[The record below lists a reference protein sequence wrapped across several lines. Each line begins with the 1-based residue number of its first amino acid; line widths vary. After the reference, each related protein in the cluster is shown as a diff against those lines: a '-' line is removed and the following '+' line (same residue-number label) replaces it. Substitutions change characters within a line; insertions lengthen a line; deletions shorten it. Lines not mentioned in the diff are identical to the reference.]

1 MLTQTTFVGQYVG
14 DIKLALSASLV
25 AQEHCML
32 LGAPGW
38 GKTDIAEAAARNAVG
53 LDNRVFIRFAPST
66 PPQRVEGMFDPV
78 AALANPPRFVI
89 VRTDTAFDPNAKI
102 LVLDEFGR
110 ASDIVFDIVL
120 DATDRR
126 DIPADNVPVVWGTS
140 NFAPTTAR
148 TEALRDRFALW
159 HWIHPGSPDITAII
173 NAHAQNLHRP
183 LEIGDM
189 PTWEQVVEIRN
200 ADPGKKAIKVC
211 DEILTLL
218 AQEAAK
224 AGLNPNPR
232 RVKQW
237 FRLLFRTN
245 VLMQGVADFTYSHVE
260 ASKVLTWA
268 WANTDEQKSA
278 DWAKIAGCVV
288 DIIGTAINELKARTL
303 EQVKNMMNKT
313 RDEPRSKLAIAL
325 GEIVADGKREI
336 ESIGVDDPRIKSA
349 LNELEAVFV
358 QITRGENPFE
368 SD

>member
-1 MLTQTTFVGQYVG
+1 MLTTFVGQYVN
-14 DIKLALSASLV
+14 DMRLVLSASLV

-38 GKTDIAEAAARNAVG
+38 GKTDIAESAARNAVG
-53 LDNRVFIRFAPST
+53 LDKRVFIRFAPST
-66 PPQRVEGMFDPV
+66 PPQRVEGMFDPSQ
-78 AALANPPRFVI
+78 AIANPPRFVL
-89 VRTDTAFDPNAKI
+89 VRDDTAFDPNAKI

-126 DIPADNVPVVWGTS
+126 DIPSDQVPVVWGTS
-140 NFAPTTAR
+140 NFAPTSAR

-159 HWIHPGSPDITAII
+159 HWIHPGSPDVSAII
-173 NAHAQNLHRP
+173 MAHAQNLHRP

-189 PTWEQVVEIRN
+189 PTWKQVEEIRN
-200 ADPGKKAIKVC
+200 ADPGEHAIKIC

-218 AQEAAK
+218 SQEAAK

-237 FRLLFRTN
+237 FRLLYRTN
-245 VLMQGVADFTYSHVE
+245 VLLHGTADFNFSHAQ

-268 WANTDEQKSA
+268 WANTDEGKAS
-278 DWAKIAGCVV
+278 DWSKIAGCVV
-288 DIIGTAINELKARTL
+288 DIIGTAINELKSRTL
-303 EQVKNMMNKT
+303 EQVKNMMQRTKN
-313 RDEPRSKLAIAL
+313 EPRSKLAIAL

-336 ESIGVDDPRIKSA
+336 ESLGIQDARIQAA
-349 LNELEAVFV
+349 LDEIEAVFV
-358 QITRGENPFE
+358 QVTQGKNPFE